1 LRDSLLAER
10 ETLMNLPPEQLSRV
24 LASAETILNLIAEI
38 ERLKLQRLALLQS
51 SPSDQRVLQ

>member
-1 LRDSLLAER
+1 
-10 ETLMNLPPEQLSRV
+10 MNLPPEQLSRV